1 MTGVVPTADAF
12 SGFGHSATVIIALVL
27 IVSRALINSGVIELL
42 ERHLV
47 SATRSLGAHI
57 GIMSA
62 LAAGLSAV
70 MNNVA
75 ALAVLMS
82 VDLQA
87 AAKANRSPALT
98 LMPLSFASILG
109 GMITLIGTPPNI
121 IIAEYRG
128 DALGEPFRMFDFA
141 PVGLACAMAGVLFV
155 ATLGWR
161 LIPRDCALHDS
172 GKELHEL
179 GEYIAELK
187 VFEIFLRIERSA
199 SVVKGI
205 LDLWTVVEYQRQSP
219 EFASAVSTTDCI
231 RQIENDGRPNER
243 RLPVG
248 TGSGYLWR
256 AVTLSTYVQRE
267 GGVIVEFETIGLS
280 RRFPRMLGWIIEP
293 IARRLGRGSAAD
305 SLRQL
310 RRAVTGDVQEA
321 TRNGADVVSVPLPSS
336 WCSQ

>member
-1 MTGVVPTADAF
+1 MAYG
-12 SGFGHSATVIIALVL
+12 L
-27 IVSRALINSGVIELL
+27 NSPP
-42 ERHLV
+42 
-47 SATRSLGAHI
+47 
-57 GIMSA
+57 
-62 LAAGLSAV
+62 
-70 MNNVA
+70 
-75 ALAVLMS
+75 
-82 VDLQA
+82 QA
-87 AAKANRSPALT
+87 AQSH
-98 LMPLSFASILG
+98 
-109 GMITLIGTPPNI
+109 
-121 IIAEYRG
+121 
-128 DALGEPFRMFDFA
+128 FRDFA
-141 PVGLACAMAGVLFV
+141 RKPQLAPDGLRGSLDEVIATAQDYSSYADNYEWVVGGGVLNHE
-155 ATLGWR
+155 
-161 LIPRDCALHDS
+161 RDEERARDL
-172 GKELHEL
+172 
-179 GEYIAELK
+179 
-187 VFEIFLRIERSA
+187 FEIFLRIERSA

-256 AVTLSTYVQRE
+256 AVTLSTYVQDE
-267 GGVIVEFETIGLS
+267 GGVITEFETIGLS

-321 TRNGADVVSVPLPSS
+321 TRNGADVVSVPLPSF